1 MALARVH
8 GVADPSS
15 MEDPEYVAGLRAA
28 VSAALD
34 YGLAGIEGG
43 EEDAGPAP
51 AALLAQARRA
61 ARSGV
66 SLATVVRRY
75 IGGHALL
82 GDFIIQA
89 IEDDGFALRAAD
101 LRRVWRVQTRLLDR
115 LVDAVAAEYTQ
126 EIDGR
131 RRNAEERR
139 TERVKMLLAGELVEP
154 DDLQYELDAWHIGA
168 VAHGPGAQVVIQDLA
183 ARLDRRLL
191 LVRPGGGMIWA
202 WLGGQHKVMTKET
215 IRVAP
220 MPWPAGVSLAIG
232 EPERG
237 LAGWRLTH
245 RQARASMPIALRPL
259 PRIVRYADVALLAS
273 ALQDEVLASSLQRS
287 YLDPLT
293 YERDGGAILR
303 QTLRAYFAAERNVS
317 AAAAALGL
325 SRQTVN
331 SRLRMV
337 EDRISRSIEAC
348 AAEMDTALRSG
359 ISRHLSDCQTS

>member
-15 MEDPEYVAGLRAA
+15 TEDPEYVAGLRVA

-34 YGLAGIEGG
+34 YSLAGIERG
-43 EEDAGPAP
+43 EEDVGPAP
-51 AALLAQARRA
+51 PALLAQARHA

-66 SLATVVRRY
+66 SLDIVVRRY
-75 IGGHALL
+75 VGGHALL

-89 IEDDGFALRAAD
+89 IEDDGFALQVAD
-101 LRRVWRVQTRLLDR
+101 LRRIWRIQTTLLDR
-115 LVDAVAAEYTQ
+115 LVDAVAAEYAQ
-126 EIDGR
+126 EVDGR
-131 RRNAEERR
+131 RHNPDERR
-139 TERVKMLLAGELVEP
+139 TERVKMLLAGQLVEP
-154 DDLQYELDAWHIGA
+154 DDLRYGFDAWHIGV
-168 VAHGPGAQVVIQDLA
+168 VAHGPGAQAVIENLA

-191 LVRPGGGMIWA
+191 LVYPGGGAIWA
-202 WLGGQHKVMTKET
+202 WLGGERKVLTKEA
-215 IRVAP
+215 IHFAP

-245 RQARASMPIALRPL
+245 RQARASIPIALGPL

-287 YLDPLT
+287 YLDPLA

-303 QTLRAYFAAERNVS
+303 RTLRAYFAAGRNVS
-317 AAAAALGL
+317 AAAAALGV

-331 SRLRMV
+331 SRLRTV

-348 AAEMDTALRSG
+348 AAEMDTALRLQDLG
-359 ISRHLSDCQTS
+359 YL